1 MMLQLVDRWATRS
14 QQGSRRN
21 AMVATTELTRR
32 RMEHDEVESWLA
44 TRLPRRTPEPD
55 VRVGASAAT
64 R

>member
-1 MMLQLVDRWATRS
+1 MLPLVDRWATRS

-32 RMEHDEVESWLA
+32 RIEHDEVESWLA
-44 TRLPRRTPEPD
+44 ARLPRRTSEPV
-55 VRVGASAAT
+55 VRAGARAAT